1 MKLADLIKTN
11 KHVTDYG
18 RWMCGDIDRASW
30 PMRKKK
36 LRQSTD
42 WSWRAVCMSSPDGRQ
57 LRVLLRLNPGIE
69 RFYAVLGEVRGDSIA
84 ILCSHELHTSHGNWH
99 CHVTV
104 VDVDDVFVGVWRDN
118 DSHRRWPSYTGES
131 TVVFDVD
138 RKSALERS
146 ARLYR
151 FDLPAQAEMFG

>member
-1 MKLADLIKTN
+1 M
-11 KHVTDYG
+11 
-18 RWMCGDIDRASW
+18 
-30 PMRKKK
+30 
-36 LRQSTD
+36 
-42 WSWRAVCMSSPDGRQ
+42 
-57 LRVLLRLNPGIE
+57 
-69 RFYAVLGEVRGDSIA
+69 
-84 ILCSHELHTSHGNWH
+84 
-99 CHVTV
+99 
-104 VDVDDVFVGVWRDN
+104 VDVGDVFVGVWRDN